1 MVVSLGQ
8 PEGTS
13 DGSSNL
19 DRQTPSCS
27 HSRPSR
33 AVHAFVPL
41 PVWFASFALLAVLA
55 VLGTERL
62 GRPFTDDEKRRL
74 GALLAEHDYP
84 GARLVALRFAFR
96 LTRNRE
102 RAKDLMG
109 RTDLR
114 LVTYGWDPARVTL
127 VKALCRLVWSEWT
140 HSGPEAE
147 SARRAEEGF
156 LREVSGGMAV
166 PSVEQRAITAETE
179 ASRRTKGAAQIEKL
193 RAIFEEQKDE
203 VNLFLLKRAL
213 EGENDFAKL
222 AKESGRDVAELYL
235 ATKRRR
241 RAVQRLLANDRGVDS
256 GGDPL

>member
-1 MVVSLGQ
+1 
-8 PEGTS
+8 
-13 DGSSNL
+13 
-19 DRQTPSCS
+19 
-27 HSRPSR
+27 
-33 AVHAFVPL
+33 VHAFVPL
-41 PVWFASFALLAVLA
+41 LSWFASSFASFALLAVLA

-62 GRPFTDDEKRRL
+62 GRPFTDDEKRRF

-84 GARLVALRFAFR
+84 GARLVALRFAFK

-156 LREVSGGMAV
+156 LREVEVREGMSV
-166 PSVEQRAITAETE
+166 PSVEQRAVAAETE
-179 ASRRTKGAAQIEKL
+179 ASLRTKGAAQIAKL

-213 EGENDFAKL
+213 EDENDLTKL

-256 GGDPL
+256 GGEPS